1 VTATAA
7 ATTPTAADHVLIVDD
22 SPSNRKVAAGH
33 LRAAGYR
40 VSAVESGEEALAL
53 LLRTAGAPADDID
66 LVLLDVLMPGLGGFE
81 TCRRIRA
88 TPSIASI
95 PVLFLTA
102 LGDRG
107 TTQPAIDAGGDDLLP
122 KPFGHAELLLRVR
135 ALIRHARQGR
145 QLAAQNEAMRRISQ
159 MIVHDL
165 RSPTSAIMANA
176 DYLADA
182 QLSGEFGEAVA
193 DITTAAAH
201 LDRTMRDLLDL
212 STAEDVGIEAKHNDV
227 DLQSLITDVAAVA
240 RGTARNKH
248 IQLACD
254 VRVPRMVGDRDLL
267 RRLLQNLIHNAIKHA
282 PTRSTVT
289 IETVPD
295 DDGGVLL
302 RVLDAGRGVPPA
314 DVERIFDRYVSTGSY
329 GLGLAFCRLVA
340 ETHGGRIWVE
350 PRQPT
355 GATFCVRIPALAVAE
370 EPRRIFS

>member
-1 VTATAA
+1 MT
-7 ATTPTAADHVLIVDD
+7 TTPEHILIVDD
-22 SPSNRKVAAGH
+22 SPANRKVAAGH

-40 VSAVESGEEALAL
+40 VSAVESGEDALSRLAQL
-53 LLRTAGAPADDID
+53 TPDDDVD

-88 TPSIASI
+88 TPSIADI

-107 TTQPAIDAGGDDLLP
+107 TTQPAIEAGGDDLLP

-135 ALIRHARQGR
+135 ALIRQARQAR

-176 DYLADA
+176 EFLADA
-182 QLSGEFGEAVA
+182 NLTGDFGDAVA

-212 STAEDVGIEAKHNDV
+212 STAEDVGIEAHHNHV
-227 DLQSLITDVAAVA
+227 DLDALITDVAAVA
-240 RGTARNKH
+240 RGTARGKN
-248 IQLACD
+248 IVIATD
-254 VRVPRMVGDRDLL
+254 VRAPKIVGDRDLL

-282 PTRSTVT
+282 PSRSTVT
-289 IETVPD
+289 IETTAD
-295 DDGGVLL
+295 SEGTLL
-302 RVLDAGRGVPPA
+302 RVLDTGRGVPAA
-314 DVERIFDRYVSTGSY
+314 DAERIFDRYVSTGSY

-340 ETHGGRIWVE
+340 ETHSGKIWVE
-350 PRQPT
+350 PRQPS
-355 GATFCVRIPALAVAE
+355 GAAFCVRIPPLVAVE